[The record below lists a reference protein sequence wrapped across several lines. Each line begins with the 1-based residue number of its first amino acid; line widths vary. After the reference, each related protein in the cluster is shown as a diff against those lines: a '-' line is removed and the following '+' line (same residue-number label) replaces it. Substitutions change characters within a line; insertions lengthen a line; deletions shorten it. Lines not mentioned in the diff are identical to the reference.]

1 MDGIR
6 ILEVAEHTFVPAAS
20 AILADWG
27 AEVIKIE
34 HVTRGDAARGL
45 GSTGIAGFDGKVAV
59 LMEHANRGKKSL
71 GLDLTDP
78 AGRDLLYR
86 LAAISDVFLTN
97 KMAGVRQK
105 LQIEVDDIRAHNPN
119 IVYVRG
125 TGYGN
130 RGPDADAGGY
140 DSLGFWARSGVAH
153 SVTPSDLPQPLN
165 QPGPA
170 FGDSIGAMTIAGGIS
185 AALLH
190 RERTGEAQVVDV
202 SLLSTAMWAL
212 GGTIAVS
219 QDIGMAWQAP
229 PAGQPA
235 APFNPLIGYFGTADG
250 RFIMFSMLQGFHYW
264 PEVCERLGRTD
275 LIGDPRFDTH
285 EEGERARFGLYALDQ
300 RAAESAT
307 VRAWATEQLQG
318 HGQQRHVL
326 VCGDLNDTP
335 QAATTQILLGPP
347 GSQLGTGGFNRP
359 DAGDGNRLW
368 NLAPKMPAGDP
379 ATGQEPANWSRI
391 NNGVKELIDQILV
404 SHQLVHALDSTESLP
419 IDGIKSA
426 TANPASL
433 ADMEAPS
440 DHRPVIA
447 RFSL

>member
-1 MDGIR
+1 MPSSSSTTRGAWSRYFSGTCPSNMSRGSQMWSSTLTRISSSGLITVPPRRSPSPRRGAEITFLPVGKEPTVRSVRRPPGAERVRSRTMTNVMQGIR

-20 AILADWG
+20 GVLADWG

-97 KMAGVRQK
+97 KMAGVRKK

-130 RGPDADAGGY
+130 RGPDTDAGGY
-140 DSLGFWARSGVAH
+140 DSLGFWARGTVAYA
-153 SVTPSDLPQPLN
+153 VTPSDLPQPVN

-190 RERTGEAQVVDV
+190 RERTGEATVVDI
-202 SLLSTAMWAL
+202 SLLSTAMWAM

-219 QDIGMAWQAP
+219 QDIKMPWQAP
-229 PAGQPA
+229 PAGEPA
-235 APFNPLIGYFGTADG
+235 APFNPLIGYFGTSDG

-264 PEVCERLGRTD
+264 PEVCERLDRKD
-275 LIGDPRFDTH
+275 LIGDPRFDSNEH
-285 EEGERARFGLYALDQ
+285 IMAN
-300 RAAESAT
+300 AAVGA
-307 VRAWATEQLQG
+307 
-318 HGQQRHVL
+318 
-326 VCGDLNDTP
+326 
-335 QAATTQILLGPP
+335 
-347 GSQLGTGGFNRP
+347 
-359 DAGDGNRLW
+359 
-368 NLAPKMPAGDP
+368 
-379 ATGQEPANWSRI
+379 
-391 NNGVKELIDQILV
+391 ELIRGEIAKYTL
-404 SHQLVHALDSTESLP
+404 EE
-419 IDGIKSA
+419 IKA
-426 TANPASL
+426 KLTG
-433 ADMEAPS
+433 M
-440 DHRPVIA
+440 
-447 RFSL
+447 

>member
-1 MDGIR
+1 MEGIR

-45 GSTGIAGFDGKVAV
+45 GSTGIAGFSGKVAV

-78 AGRDLLYR
+78 AGRDILYR

-97 KMAGVRQK
+97 KMAGVRKK

-190 RERTGEAQVVDV
+190 RERTGEATGGRRVAAVDGHVGDGRHHRGVAGHRHGRGRRHRPASPPRRSTRSSATSAPPTAASSCSRCCRASTTGPRSASASGGPTSSTTPASTPPSTSWRTPPPAPTSCEAEIKQYTLDEIKARLTGMRGQWAVVQDTIEIGDDPQVVANGYLQELEWDGYPYKLV
-202 SLLSTAMWAL
+202 ATPVQFDEEPSVPGKSP
-212 GGTIAVS
+212 
-219 QDIGMAWQAP
+219 D
-229 PAGQPA
+229 
-235 APFNPLIGYFGTADG
+235 FNE
-250 RFIMFSMLQGFHYW
+250 H
-264 PEVCERLGRTD
+264 
-275 LIGDPRFDTH
+275 GD
-285 EEGERARFGLYALDQ
+285 EIL
-300 RAAESAT
+300 
-307 VRAWATEQLQG
+307 TEQLG
-318 HGQQRHVL
+318 LDWDTVI
-326 VCGDLNDTP
+326 DL
-335 QAATTQILLGPP
+335 
-347 GSQLGTGGFNRP
+347 
-359 DAGDGNRLW
+359 
-368 NLAPKMPAGDP
+368 KVK
-379 ATGQEPANWSRI
+379 
-391 NNGVKELIDQILV
+391 GVV
-404 SHQLVHALDSTESLP
+404 A
-419 IDGIKSA
+419 
-426 TANPASL
+426 
-433 ADMEAPS
+433 
-440 DHRPVIA
+440 
-447 RFSL
+447 

>member
-1 MDGIR
+1 MSNVMDGIR

-45 GSTGIAGFDGKVAV
+45 GSTGIAGFSGKVAV

-71 GLDLTDP
+71 GL
-78 AGRDLLYR
+78 YQ
-86 LAAISDVFLTN
+86 LAAVSDVFLTN
-97 KMAGVRQK
+97 KMEGVRTK
-105 LQIEVDDIRAHNPN
+105 LQIEVDDIKAHNPN

-153 SVTPSDLPQPLN
+153 SVTPSDLPQPIN

-190 RERTGEAQVVDV
+190 RERTGEAKVVDI
-202 SLLSTAMWAL
+202 SLLSTAMWAM

-264 PEVCERLGRTD
+264 PEVCERLDVTE

-285 EEGERARFGLYALDQ
+285 EHLMENAAVGADLIRAEIKKHTLEEIKQKLAGMRGQWAIVQDTMEIADDPQVVANGYLPELEYDGYPYKLV
-300 RAAESAT
+300 AT
-307 VRAWATEQLQG
+307 PVQFDEEASTPGKSPDFNE
-318 HGQQRHVL
+318 HG
-326 VCGDLNDTP
+326 
-335 QAATTQILLGPP
+335 
-347 GSQLGTGGFNRP
+347 
-359 DAGDGNRLW
+359 
-368 NLAPKMPAGDP
+368 
-379 ATGQEPANWSRI
+379 
-391 NNGVKELIDQILV
+391 DQILTE
-404 SHQLVHALDSTESLP
+404 LLGLDWDAV
-419 IDGIKSA
+419 IDLKVKGVVA
-426 TANPASL
+426 
-433 ADMEAPS
+433 
-440 DHRPVIA
+440 
-447 RFSL
+447 

>member
-1 MDGIR
+1 
-6 ILEVAEHTFVPAAS
+6 
-20 AILADWG
+20 
-27 AEVIKIE
+27 
-34 HVTRGDAARGL
+34 
-45 GSTGIAGFDGKVAV
+45 
-59 LMEHANRGKKSL
+59 MEHANRGKKSL

-97 KMAGVRQK
+97 KMAGVRKK

-229 PAGQPA
+229 PSGEPA

-275 LIGDPRFDTH
+275 LVDDPRFDTAEH
-285 EEGERARFGLYALDQ
+285 LMEN
-300 RAAESAT
+300 AAAGAEI
-307 VRAWATEQLQG
+307 VRAEIKQYTLDEIKARLTGMRGQWAIVQDTIEIGDDPQVVANGYLQELEWDGYKYKLVATPVQFGEEVSVPGKSPEFNEHGDEILTEQLG
-318 HGQQRHVL
+318 LDWDTVI
-326 VCGDLNDTP
+326 DL
-335 QAATTQILLGPP
+335 
-347 GSQLGTGGFNRP
+347 
-359 DAGDGNRLW
+359 
-368 NLAPKMPAGDP
+368 KVK
-379 ATGQEPANWSRI
+379 
-391 NNGVKELIDQILV
+391 GVV
-404 SHQLVHALDSTESLP
+404 A
-419 IDGIKSA
+419 
-426 TANPASL
+426 
-433 ADMEAPS
+433 
-440 DHRPVIA
+440 
-447 RFSL
+447 

>member
-1 MDGIR
+1 MTNVMEGIR

-20 AILADWG
+20 GVLADWG

-45 GSTGIAGFDGKVAV
+45 GSTGIAGFSGKVAV

-71 GLDLTDP
+71 GLDLTSD
-78 AGRDLLYR
+78 AGRDILYQ
-86 LAAISDVFLTN
+86 LAAVSDVFLTN
-97 KMAGVRQK
+97 KMAGVRER
-105 LQIEVDDIRAHNPN
+105 LQIEVEQIRAHNPN

-153 SVTPSDLPQPLN
+153 SVTPSDLPQPVN

-190 RERTGEAQVVDV
+190 RERTGEATVVDI
-202 SLLSTAMWAL
+202 SLLSTAMWAM

-219 QDIGMAWQAP
+219 QDMGMAWQAP

-235 APFNPLIGYFGTADG
+235 APFNPLIGYFGTSDG

-264 PEVCERLGRTD
+264 PEVCERFDRMD

-285 EEGERARFGLYALDQ
+285 EKLMENAAVGADDRSGARSRSTRSTRSSRSSPGC
-300 RAAESAT
+300 AASGRSCRTRWRSPTTRRWSPTAT
-307 VRAWATEQLQG
+307 CPSSSTTAT
-318 HGQQRHVL
+318 RTSWWRPR
-326 VCGDLNDTP
+326 CSSTR
-335 QAATTQILLGPP
+335 
-347 GSQLGTGGFNRP
+347 NR
-359 DAGDGNRLW
+359 RC
-368 NLAPKMPAGDP
+368 
-379 ATGQEPANWSRI
+379 
-391 NNGVKELIDQILV
+391 
-404 SHQLVHALDSTESLP
+404 
-419 IDGIKSA
+419 
-426 TANPASL
+426 PASHPTSTST
-433 ADMEAPS
+433 ATRSSPS
-440 DHRPVIA
+440 CSASTGTR
-447 RFSL
+447 